1 MRPRLLGA
9 CPSGRDSSCS
19 DSVEM
24 AERLI
29 STELEKSVASRVE
42 SRLPNSILGF
52 LFFARVPAMT

>member
-1 MRPRLLGA
+1 
-9 CPSGRDSSCS
+9 
-19 DSVEM
+19 M

-52 LFFARVPAMT
+52 LFFVRVPAMT